1 MEKIDYAY
9 LRNVQTNEK
18 MSMELTKLPE
28 NFYTESQAYI
38 TTLKENN
45 EKNPSLVSIRE
56 YENTRKIFE
65 EIVNTRIKKIVLD
78 VLQLST
84 LPKNA
89 LPEEVKVY
97 ESIKNEILRFK
108 NELFSHTKNTE
119 ETAKT
124 EIIENEQK
132 TEGFKK
138 VKILKDI
145 PQYRGSDGNMYGP
158 YQAGTSTSIPADEAD
173 FLISNKMAEKME

>member
-56 YENTRKIFE
+56 
-65 EIVNTRIKKIVLD
+65 
-78 VLQLST
+78 
-84 LPKNA
+84 
-89 LPEEVKVY
+89 
-97 ESIKNEILRFK
+97 
-108 NELFSHTKNTE
+108 
-119 ETAKT
+119 
-124 EIIENEQK
+124 
-132 TEGFKK
+132 
-138 VKILKDI
+138 
-145 PQYRGSDGNMYGP
+145 
-158 YQAGTSTSIPADEAD
+158 
-173 FLISNKMAEKME
+173 